1 MERIIGSGGGLPVR
15 YGPGHRIRTQVLIR
29 ALSSL
34 GLVLAASLLSLS
46 LPKKAFSQS
55 TTTGAASGSVVDLQR
70 RVIPGAQ
77 VKLRAQSTGI
87 ERVGTTDDSGAFHF
101 AGLEPGL
108 YSVEA
113 NAGGFAAWR
122 ADTLLV
128 EVGRLTEVTA
138 QLTVGGPQQTVV
150 VKASDTP
157 GLDTTS
163 AAISTNVDVI
173 SLENLPSN
181 GRRWSNFALLTE
193 GVTPD
198 QNGYGLLSFRGISV
212 LLNNN
217 TVDGADNNQAFFSEE
232 RGRTRIGYST
242 TQVSVQEFQ
251 VNTSNYSAEY
261 GRAAGGVV
269 NTVTRSGGNRFHG
282 ELFAFDRDNILGAT
296 NPFTTLTQ
304 RQTNGTFTSRTY
316 RPTDVR
322 KQWGLGIG
330 GPILPGKMFWF
341 MAYDQYLRVF
351 PGIARASSPTRLF
364 APPSTKAIDTLANR
378 LGTTTA
384 VAAAD
389 YQSVLD

>member
-1 MERIIGSGGGLPVR
+1 MRYLFSKNGQHFTAWESKVRAQHQTRRAVSDLLALVIAAGLISIIFP
-15 YGPGHRIRTQVLIR
+15 
-29 ALSSL
+29 
-34 GLVLAASLLSLS
+34 LAV
-46 LPKKAFSQS
+46 FSQS
-55 TTTGAASGSVVDLQR
+55 TTTGAAAGSVVDLQR

-87 ERVGTTDDSGAFHF
+87 ERVGATDSSGAFHF

-108 YSVEA
+108 YSVET
-113 NAGGFAAWR
+113 NAKGFSVWR

-138 QLTVGGPQQTVV
+138 QLTVGGPRQTVV
-150 VKASDTP
+150 VNAADTP
-157 GLDTTS
+157 ALDRTS
-163 AAISTNVDVI
+163 PAISTNIDVI
-173 SLENLPSN
+173 SLEDLPSN

-232 RGRTRIGYST
+232 RGRTRVGYST

-269 NTVTRSGGNRFHG
+269 NTVTRSGGNHLHG
-282 ELFAFDRDNILGAT
+282 EIFAFDRDNILGAT

-304 RQTNGTFTSRTY
+304 HHTDGTFTTRTY

-322 KQWGLGIG
+322 KQWGAGVG
-330 GPILPGKMFWF
+330 GPIVPNKMFWF
-341 MAYDQYLRVF
+341 LAYDQYLRVF
-351 PGIARASSPTRLF
+351 P
-364 APPSTKAIDTLANR
+364 
-378 LGTTTA
+378 
-384 VAAAD
+384 
-389 YQSVLD
+389 